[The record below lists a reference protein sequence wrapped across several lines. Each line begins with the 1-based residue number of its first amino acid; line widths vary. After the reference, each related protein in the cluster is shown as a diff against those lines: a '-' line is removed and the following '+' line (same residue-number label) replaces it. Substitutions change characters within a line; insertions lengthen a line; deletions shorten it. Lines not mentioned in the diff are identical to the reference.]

1 MTILA
6 HVPRGA
12 FRLADSG
19 KTVDQATHVASVGA
33 LLDALRSKTWRVTV
47 VSLGAEHVDAAVV
60 TRIAGLRSAG
70 VVLISSPRPT
80 LEAALLAERIG
91 APAVLSEPFDVADVE
106 ALVEAAT
113 VSGPVVPLPEL
124 QDAVPGLVGESTAMA
139 PVFDLIARVARS
151 TSTVLVTGESGTGKE
166 VVARTLHE
174 QSDRRNAPFVAINCA
189 AIPEHL
195 LESELFGHEKGAFTG
210 AVATRMGRFER
221 ADGGT
226 LFLDEIGDMSL
237 LLQAQVLRV
246 LEERRVEP
254 VGGVG
259 EREVDVRLIAA
270 TNQHLGEAIEDGRFR
285 EDLYYRLAVVEAVL
299 PPLRERAGD
308 VRLLALHF
316 AALFARQHG
325 RPIHGIAEDALGELE
340 ARDWPGNVRELRNVI
355 DRAVLLARDGV
366 ILRGALRLGSASPHA
381 GARGDGAE
389 EHGYPVTTSL
399 EEVEADHIARVLDS
413 VQGQVGRAARILGV
427 HRNTLSRKIG
437 EYGIGAGQTSEAG

>member
-1 MTILA
+1 MS
-6 HVPRGA
+6 HV
-12 FRLADSG
+12 D
-19 KTVDQATHVASVGA
+19 SVGA
-33 LLDALRSKTWRVTV
+33 LFEALRSDTWSATV
-47 VSLGAEHVDAAVV
+47 LSLGAAHLDAEVV
-60 TRIAGLRSAG
+60 SRVAALRSAG

-91 APAVLSEPFDVADVE
+91 SPAVLSEPFDVDDVE

-113 VSGPVVPLPEL
+113 VSGPVVALPEL
-124 QDAVPGLVGESTAMA
+124 RDTVPGLIGQSASMA
-139 PVFDLIARVARS
+139 SVFDLIARVARS
-151 TSTVLVTGESGTGKE
+151 TSTVLITGESGTGKE

-174 QSDRRNAPFVAINCA
+174 QSDRRDAAFVAINCA

-210 AVATRMGRFER
+210 AVATRTGRFER

-237 LLQAQVLRV
+237 LLQAKVLRV

-254 VGGVG
+254 VGGAG

-270 TNQHLGEAIEDGRFR
+270 TNQHLGEAIHDGRFR
-285 EDLYYRLAVVEAVL
+285 EDLYYRLAVVEAEL
-299 PPLRERAGD
+299 PPLRERTGD
-308 VRLLALHF
+308 IRLLTLHF
-316 AALFARQHG
+316 AALFAQQHG
-325 RPIHGIAEDALGELE
+325 RPIRGIAEDALRELE
-340 ARDWPGNVRELRNVI
+340 ASDWPGNVRELRNVV

-366 ILRGALRLGSASPHA
+366 ILRGGLRMGNASPHA

-389 EHGYPVTTSL
+389 QPGYPVTTSL

-413 VQGQVGRAARILGV
+413 VHGQVGRAARILGV
-427 HRNTLSRKIG
+427 HRNTLSRKIS